1 MKVYETRICH
11 SAKAVWLLVSEWMD
25 TLAILMNSKAFML
38 YDKGKFISL
47 CCIKDF
53 KGVQE
58 LGVVITKKC
67 YRGKGY
73 MSDLLYFVLPKYGT
87 LYLICLPSLKKY
99 YEKFGFKKISRKFAP
114 WQLRRAE
121 LYNFFA
127 RIFNW
132 DEIIYMKRK

>member
-1 MKVYETRICH
+1 MKVFETRICH
-11 SAKAVWLLVSEWMD
+11 SAKAIWLLVSEWMD

-73 MSDLLYFVLPKYGT
+73 MGELLRFVLPKYGT

-99 YEKFGFKKISRKFAP
+99 YEKFGFKKINRKFAP
-114 WQLRRAE
+114 WQLKRAE
-121 LYNFFA
+121 LYNIFA
-127 RIFNW
+127 RLFNKQ
-132 DEIIYMKRK
+132 EIIYMKRK